1 METLDPQERM
11 LHLPGSPDF
20 PVVSHIRDIDGFQ
33 NLTKEQQEKAL
44 SEWKRGM
51 AEDDMSQL
59 IDRIASN
66 NFQG

>member
-44 SEWKRGM
+44 SQWKRGM